1 MKQELTDDDYYM
13 NNDGFVVL
21 TAQYLLE
28 RGYCCGNGCL
38 NCPYDYKAVP
48 EPRRTR
54 LLDNRKS
61 KEQNDAS
68 QKNQP
73 GTT

>member
-21 TAQYLLE
+21 TAQYLLD

-54 LLDNRKS
+54 LLENRKS

-68 QKNQP
+68 QKNHP